1 MYLFVP
7 SSLPDTSKAKLFKAP
22 SSAQGNNLEFNDS
35 RPMPIEGEIVWENKP
50 FSDENPFI
58 IAVDGPTILFRM
70 AQDNPSSNTSYY
82 RDEDG
87 ELRPVRMDRSGLAD
101 AMLED
106 LAAEFLRAKADAETA
121 PDALE
126 RDVISAL
133 RDTYSRELWRRAQRG
148 AERVH
153 VGGRD
158 YQIVPRS
165 SGFAELIMT
174 A

>member
-1 MYLFVP
+1 L
-7 SSLPDTSKAKLFKAP
+7 
-22 SSAQGNNLEFNDS
+22 
-35 RPMPIEGEIVWENKP
+35 
-50 FSDENPFI
+50 
-58 IAVDGPTILFRM
+58 
-70 AQDNPSSNTSYY
+70 YY

-87 ELRPVRMDRSGLAD
+87 ELRPVRLDRSGLSD

-106 LAAEFLRAKADAETA
+106 LAAEFLRAKADAEAT

-133 RDTYSRELWRRAQRG
+133 RDTYGRELWRRAQLG
-148 AERVH
+148 AEHVY

-158 YQIVPRS
+158 YAIVPLDD
-165 SGFAELIMT
+165 GIVELIVT

>member
-1 MYLFVP
+1 L
-7 SSLPDTSKAKLFKAP
+7 
-22 SSAQGNNLEFNDS
+22 
-35 RPMPIEGEIVWENKP
+35 
-50 FSDENPFI
+50 
-58 IAVDGPTILFRM
+58 
-70 AQDNPSSNTSYY
+70 YY

-87 ELRPVRMDRSGLAD
+87 ELRPVRPDRSSLAD

-106 LAAEFLRAKADAETA
+106 LAAEFLRAKADAEAA

-133 RDTYSRELWRRAQRG
+133 RDTYSRELWRRAQLG
-148 AERVH
+148 AENVH

-158 YQIVPRS
+158 YVIVPRKGGS
-165 SGFAELIMT
+165 VELVMT